1 MKKQLL
7 IIAIL
12 LSPVL
17 LKAQTPADPAK
28 PASEKSSSPVTPASF
43 PDGIPGWTNFLRQ
56 NVRYPKAA
64 RDSNITGKVVIKF
77 VIEEDG
83 SLSDFTVLRS
93 PSEMLTKESLR
104 VLALSP
110 KWTPGTQDGK
120 PVKVYFTCPINFSL
134 SPPAAQKPVGQ

>member
-12 LSPVL
+12 LLPIL
-17 LKAQTPADPAK
+17 LKAQNPAGAAD
-28 PASEKSSSPVTPASF
+28 KSQATSNVVAASF
-43 PDGIPGWTNFLRQ
+43 PDGAPGWTSFLRQ
-56 NVRYPKAA
+56 NIRYPRAA
-64 RDSNITGKVVIKF
+64 RDSNITGKVVIQF

-83 SLSDFTVLRS
+83 SLSNFNVLSS
-93 PSEMLTKESLR
+93 PSEMLTKEGLR

-120 PVKVYFTCPINFSL
+120 PVRVKFTCPINFTL
-134 SPPAAQKPVGQ
+134 GPPAAQKPSGNQ